1 MNDITLIYYTDH
13 TLESEF
19 EKRCQE
25 ELIKAAQGK
34 RIISISQKPMTFGD
48 NICLGEIGRS
58 HLSLFKQ
65 ALAGVKEAK
74 TKYVAMVEHDCMYTP
89 EHFEWIPP
97 DDKVFWY
104 NINHWFVQLE
114 TGVYSYQ
121 RRKPMS
127 QLICTR
133 EMFIPAVEE
142 KILMLETGFEIRK
155 GQPGACEPGVCDKRD
170 AFISAKEKWLNS
182 QIISGEPGVSTNHI
196 KELQIKWDK
205 EHGQISPEMKDVG
218 KESKWRAR
226 GFATVLPNLDIRH
239 GNNFSGGRKTSK
251 TELTLPY
258 WGNFKEYYDRN
269 IK

>member
-13 TLESEF
+13 TLNPDL
-19 EKRCQE
+19 EKRCQD

-34 RIISISQKPMTFGD
+34 RIISVSQKPMTFGD
-48 NICLGEIGRS
+48 NICLGDIGRS
-58 HLSLFKQ
+58 HHSLFTQ

-89 EHFEWIPP
+89 EHFEWKPT
-97 DDKVFWY
+97 DDNVFWY
-104 NINHWFVQLE
+104 NINHWFVDYE
-114 TGVYSYQ
+114 TGEYCYQ

-133 EMFIPAVEE
+133 ELFIPAVEE

-170 AFISAKEKWLNS
+170 AFISAKEKW
-182 QIISGEPGVSTNHI
+182 
-196 KELQIKWDK
+196 DK
-205 EHGQISPEMKDVG
+205 EHGKIEPKYKDVG
-218 KESKWRAR
+218 KEDKWRAR

-239 GNNFSGGRKTSK
+239 GNNFSGNRKTSK
-251 TELTLPY
+251 KSMTLPY
-258 WGNFKEYYDRN
+258 WGEFKEYYD
-269 IK
+269 